1 MKVGLT
7 VLTTTSY
14 SSTSARRQSKKP
26 MAACLEAASGR
37 KTSQRWVQEGLR
49 PCFSGVPLSTRG
61 HSSQLRAER
70 GLQAPWVKLLQLIHS
85 LSRWISALVV
95 WRLAVSLV
103 YISPRDP
110 RVPQPGTEILRKRIA
125 RSLNRTLRQLPS
137 AVLGTSCNPEML
149 EGMGEG
155 VHWFQ
160 TNSICRVFTVAMDT
174 ERPLYTD

>member
-49 PCFSGVPLSTRG
+49 PCFSGFHCQPEGR

-70 GLQAPWVKLLQLIHS
+70 SLQAPWVKLLQRIHS
-85 LSRWISALVV
+85 RSHWSSAPVV
-95 WRLAVSLV
+95 WRPAVSLV

-110 RVPQPGTEILRKRIA
+110 RAPQPGTETLRKRIA
-125 RSLNRTLRQLPS
+125 HSLNRTPRQLPS
-137 AVLGTSCNPEML
+137 AALGTWSIPEML
-149 EGMGEG
+149 ERMGEG
-155 VHWFQ
+155 VHGF
-160 TNSICRVFTVAMDT
+160 
-174 ERPLYTD
+174 